1 MSRVHTIAANKF
13 VRSIKRAKVIDTF
26 TDDHIPCATVRLNN
40 DTRSYYWCGHDFIGA
55 VEYFD
60 SPKAKNRLAEFFAN
74 EIETQADI
82 IQDLETF
89 LIDND
94 EINEADVRDS
104 DTIVDAYAFLEFVGI
119 AREDVPKY
127 MPGN

>member
-1 MSRVHTIAANKF
+1 MSRIHTIAANKF
-13 VRSIKRAKVIDTF
+13 VSSIKRAKVLDTF
-26 TDDHIPCATVRLNN
+26 TDDHILCAKVRLNN
-40 DTRSYYWCGHDFIGA
+40 DERIYYWCGVDFVGA

-60 SPKAKNRLAEFFAN
+60 SPKAKKRLAEYFAG

-82 IQDLETF
+82 ILDLETF

-94 EINEADVRDS
+94 TIDEADIRDS

-127 MPGN
+127 MPRN